1 MEAALAARAAALDP
15 PRAHALE
22 RIAAT
27 VRAQPEDFV
36 VEEDLGFAPAGHG
49 QHLLVK
55 VQKRN
60 ANTQWVAREL
70 ARAAGCRAGDVGYA
84 GLKDRRAVA
93 LQWFTLPR
101 GAAEG
106 TIRTLAGPEFT
117 VLEAH
122 AHTRKLPRGALAGNR
137 FAIRLRLSSACAA
150 AAAAATLAP
159 ALELLGRRGLPNYFG
174 PQRFGRD
181 GANLAP
187 GPLPPPGT
195 PARGFRLSAARS
207 LLFNA
212 LLAERVADGTWDR
225 LLAGDLAALEGRGS
239 YFAVAA
245 LDEVL
250 AARCARLEIHPTGPL
265 WGTGLP
271 ESRDAVRALEVAAA
285 ARHAEAQA
293 LCESAGM
300 RQERRSLRLAV
311 HELACLNEGEALLL
325 KFRLTRGGFATA
337 VLRELLESAPE
348 ELQEA

>member
-1 MEAALAARAAALDP
+1 MLSARAAALDP
-15 PRAHALE
+15 PRAYALT

-70 ARAAGCRAGDVGYA
+70 ARAAGCRAADIGYA

-93 LQWFTLPR
+93 LQWFSLPR
-101 GAAEG
+101 TGAASAIG
-106 TIRTLAGPEFT
+106 TLATEEFT
-117 VLEAH
+117 VLETH
-122 AHTRKLPRGALAGNR
+122 AHSRKLPRGALAGNR
-137 FAIRLRLSSACAA
+137 FAIRLRPGAAGAA
-150 AAAAATLAP
+150 AALAP
-159 ALELLGRRGLPNYFG
+159 ALELVSRRGVPNYFG

-212 LLAERVADGTWDR
+212 LLAERIAEGSWDH
-225 LLAGDLAALEGRGS
+225 LLAGDLAGLEGRGS

-245 LDEVL
+245 PDEVL
-250 AARCARLEIHPTGPL
+250 GARCARLEIHPT
-265 WGTGLP
+265 
-271 ESRDAVRALEVAAA
+271 
-285 ARHAEAQA
+285 
-293 LCESAGM
+293 
-300 RQERRSLRLAV
+300 
-311 HELACLNEGEALLL
+311 
-325 KFRLTRGGFATA
+325 
-337 VLRELLESAPE
+337 
-348 ELQEA
+348 